1 MDGFSYLRLPENHVH
16 VQYQSLRQEHLHRQ
30 HHVQYQSLRQEH
42 LHRQHHV
49 QDQSLRQEH
58 DVYVW
63 VCLWLS

>member
-1 MDGFSYLRLPENHVH
+1 
-16 VQYQSLRQEHLHRQ
+16 
-30 HHVQYQSLRQEH
+30 LRQEH